1 MHANSLHDSMAHPI
15 RIFSVPSSLRYSL
28 PLHPLNSQE
37 YCLTIWPNSF
47 LPSPRK
53 QESRNRV
60 PHSLNLPSFTLHSA
74 SSTFSRISAPHL
86 LPFNPVLPLIPH
98 YRHQHVQRQIV
109 AYPIQMQNVHSGM
122 SNSSSIQLRCG
133 DNERD
138 MGERCS
144 TCLEEQ
150 HINLIPRL
158 NSSVAASDE
167 MRCWYDTSRR
177 PTTGG
182 GRCHQWKSCSQTQRT
197 ECVSP
202 QATKLGASI
211 WDLFAPL
218 QTQV

>member
-1 MHANSLHDSMAHPI
+1 MPTVSMIPW
-15 RIFSVPSSLRYSL
+15 RI
-28 PLHPLNSQE
+28 PLE
-37 YCLTIWPNSF
+37 SF
-47 LPSPRK
+47 RCHQVFVIAFLCIHSIHKSIAWLSDPTP
-53 QESRNRV
+53 SRNRV
-60 PHSLNLPSFTLHSA
+60 PHSLNLTSFTLHSA